1 MEHLLIG
8 HGYLAVV
15 VLAFV
20 QASCIPLPSEVTFG
34 FAGVL
39 AHQGHLNLA
48 LVVAFGTVAETAGS
62 FIAYA
67 IGRFGG
73 RPLVERLGRYVLIT
87 PKDLDR
93 AETWLD
99 GRGEYAVAVGRAMPV
114 VRLFSSVIAGMA
126 EMQVAKFGIF
136 SLIGTA
142 VYVAV
147 LSSLGYAAASQ
158 WHRLIHDF
166 ALAGWVIAAVVVL
179 VGVLGLAQR
188 VRELKRAGRG
198 AG

>member
-1 MEHLLIG
+1 MQHLLIS
-8 HGYLAVV
+8 HGYLAVLL
-15 VLAFV
+15 LAFA

-39 AHQGHLNLA
+39 AHQGHLSLA
-48 LVVAFGTVAETAGS
+48 LVIVFGTLAETAGS

-73 RPLVERLGRYVLIT
+73 RPLVERVGRYVLIT

-93 AETWLD
+93 AEAWLD
-99 GRGEYAVAVGRAMPV
+99 GRGEYAVAIGRAMPV

-126 EMQVAKFGIF
+126 EMQVAKFGLF

-166 ALAGWVIAAVVVL
+166 ALAGWIVAGVVIVV
-179 VGVLGLAQR
+179 GALGLAHR
-188 VRELKRAGRG
+188 IRELKRVGRAGG
-198 AG
+198 